1 MRFIL
6 LGAGVFAASLF
17 VMSGQAGVP
26 SGLPFAVQIAIAVAA
41 GTAAWHAKRSWLPL
55 AAVGAVTYAW
65 LVVWPP
71 LLVASYFAG
80 RTLDRTRGIAAYL
93 AACLVVCGISALV
106 GEARDGLQEVLTAS
120 LGNALFMALG
130 MIGLPLAVGLWTRA
144 RSEVLEAA
152 KERAQRL
159 EREQVMRAEQ
169 ARAQERARIA
179 REMHDIVAHRV
190 SLMVLH
196 AGALEVRTSDEE
208 TARTAAMIGGIGR
221 EALANLRDV
230 LGVLRAPRPEPPDT
244 DHRLLGPDAPHQPAA
259 AHADRRPG
267 APDAS
272 HRHDATDAD
281 RLTLDL
287 DASDQ
292 PAADAD
298 RQPGDPD
305 ARHQRIDANADHR
318 PGVLG
323 TDHGV
328 GDRPA
333 GHRSKGLRTGH
344 RPGTLSMRYRSGDL
358 GTGHRPGEHGAG
370 YRPRPGELGTGHRPA
385 DFDAD
390 YRPQP
395 TLGDLDRLL
404 DQSRALGIAV
414 TRHDVGEPRP
424 VEETVERTAY
434 RVIQEALTN
443 VHKHAGDARTDVLLR
458 FGDGELQVEVR
469 NQAPHAPREELPGA
483 GWGLVGL
490 RERVELLGG
499 TLRTTAEESGGF
511 LVSARIPA

>member
-1 MRFIL
+1 MRFVL
-6 LGAGVFAASLF
+6 LGAGIFATSLF
-17 VMSGQAGVP
+17 VMSGQMGVP
-26 SGLPFAVQIAIAVAA
+26 SGLPLPAQVAIAAVAGVA
-41 GTAAWHAKRSWLPL
+41 GWHARRSWWPL

-80 RTLDRTRGIAAYL
+80 RTLDRSRGIAAYIG
-93 AACLVVCGISALV
+93 ASLVVCAVSAV
-106 GEARDGLQEVLTAS
+106 IGEARDGLQELMTAG

-144 RSEVLEAA
+144 RAEVLEAA
-152 KERAQRL
+152 RERAQRL

-179 REMHDIVAHRV
+179 REMHDVVAHRV
-190 SLMVLH
+190 SLIVLH
-196 AGALEVRTSDEE
+196 AGALEVRATDEE
-208 TARTAAMIGGIGR
+208 TAETAALIGGIGR
-221 EALANLRDV
+221 EALTNLRDV
-230 LGVLRAPRPEPPDT
+230 LGVLRAPRV
-244 DHRLLGPDAPHQPAA
+244 
-259 AHADRRPG
+259 
-267 APDAS
+267 
-272 HRHDATDAD
+272 
-281 RLTLDL
+281 
-287 DASDQ
+287 
-292 PAADAD
+292 
-298 RQPGDPD
+298 D
-305 ARHQRIDANADHR
+305 ARDA
-318 PGVLG
+318 G
-323 TDHGV
+323 
-328 GDRPA
+328 
-333 GHRSKGLRTGH
+333 
-344 RPGTLSMRYRSGDL
+344 
-358 GTGHRPGEHGAG
+358 
-370 YRPRPGELGTGHRPA
+370 
-385 DFDAD
+385 

-414 TRHDVGEPRP
+414 TRHDEGEPRP

-443 VHKHAGDARTDVLLR
+443 VHKHAGGVPTDVLLR

-469 NQAPHAPREELPGA
+469 NQAPHAPPDELPGA

-499 TLRTTAEESGGF
+499 SLRTSAEESGGF